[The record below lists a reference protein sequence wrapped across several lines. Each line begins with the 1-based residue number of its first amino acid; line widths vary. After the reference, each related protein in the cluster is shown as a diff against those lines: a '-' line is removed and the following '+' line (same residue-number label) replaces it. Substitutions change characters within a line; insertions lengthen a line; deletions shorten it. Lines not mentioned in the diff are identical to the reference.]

1 MKLVFLVQIKMSK
14 FSRLRII
21 LSQYKSHLI
30 LAVLVAVVSYSLGS
44 FTAFVQN
51 ISLPKEQSPVT
62 VSKQA
67 IPECIVG
74 RCPTYFSMDVD
85 NDNKTSESVVVIPTH
100 MTQGAGKVLI
110 IKDGEIIFETQ
121 VMPGIWVESV
131 NDGNGFIL
139 IYKIRDSVGDSSSDR
154 GIRVRYRYRDGQFEA
169 DNLN

>member
-1 MKLVFLVQIKMSK
+1 MKIKLTKIKLLISK
-14 FSRLRII
+14 
-21 LSQYKSHLI
+21 YKSHITIALI
-30 LAVLVAVVSYSLGS
+30 SAVVFYGLGRMTTS
-44 FTAFVQN
+44 NLNTD
-51 ISLPKEQSPVT
+51 LPEEQALIT
-62 VSKQA
+62 VEKQK
-67 IPECIVG
+67 IPECVVG

-139 IYKIRDSVGDSSSDR
+139 IYKIRDRIGDSSSDR
-154 GIRVRYRYRDGQFEA
+154 EIRVRYRYRDGQFEA